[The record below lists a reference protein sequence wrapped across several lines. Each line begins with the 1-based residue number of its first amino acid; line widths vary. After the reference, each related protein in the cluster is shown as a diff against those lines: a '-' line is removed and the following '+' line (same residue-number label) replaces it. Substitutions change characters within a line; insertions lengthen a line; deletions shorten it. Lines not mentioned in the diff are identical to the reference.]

1 MKLKSTNLARG
12 VFAWFCFLL
21 CAFSIIVG
29 LTFAVYYPD
38 IFEAI
43 PSAVD
48 KCGQA
53 LSGDLRETDSYKDNV
68 SILFER
74 LYYSTQSNAASNTS
88 TDVTAEKDNDVPSNG

>member
-21 CAFSIIVG
+21 CAFSIIAG
-29 LTFAVYYPD
+29 LIFAIYYGRS
-38 IFEAI
+38 IFDEGNYFFTEI
-43 PSAVD
+43 
-48 KCGQA
+48 GQA

-88 TDVTAEKDNDVPSNG
+88 TDVTA